1 MIEIKHKE
9 TGEVL
14 HTVGSDT
21 LRGADLRG
29 VDLRGADLLRA
40 NLYEADLYEADLHGA
55 NLHGANLLRANL
67 RGARGI
73 FSAGCTIDHHEFFA
87 VSHHYGIRV
96 KAGCQ
101 WWTMAEAREYYETG
115 KGTSHPTPVLAERI
129 AKLDAI
135 EAGAIARGW
144 AV

>member
-14 HTVGSDT
+14 QTVNSET
-21 LRGADLRG
+21 LRGANLRG
-29 VDLRGADLLRA
+29 VD
-40 NLYEADLYEADLHGA
+40 LYEADLYGADLHGA
-55 NLHGANLLRANL
+55 NLHGANLLRANLLRANL

-101 WWTMAEAREYYETG
+101 WWTMAEARGYYETG
-115 KGTSHPTPVLAERI
+115 HGTRHPAPILAERI